1 MSFLLKNKK
10 ELLFLIV
17 ILTVGA
23 FLRFY
28 HLEQFANFL
37 ADQGRDAII
46 IKRIAT
52 FEHFTAIGAPTSIGH
67 IFLGPFYYYFIAPWF
82 WLFNFQPVGL
92 VFGVSFFS
100 TVYLCTNYFI
110 IKELIGKKAALIS
123 TLLLAFSTTLIE
135 FSRFS
140 WNPNLLPFFAFL
152 TYYFL
157 YKGLKEKRLF
167 LFLVFGF
174 LLSFSIQ
181 LHYLALFLILPS
193 VIYFLIHFFKDKKNY
208 RFFIIAALFSLFTF
222 ILGSSPLIIFDLK
235 HQFLNTK
242 SFIAFFQSPDRIATN
257 KLDNFLLTFNY
268 LNKYVFNLTI
278 PMIVTN
284 LFLLIIS
291 IFILYKFILG
301 KDKNYSQKSIL
312 IFFFFSLIGVSLYP
326 GPKHAHYFS
335 MVFPFYYIILSI
347 FMALIAKKLL
357 QKILITILLIGIIY
371 LNVPGY
377 RFLYADQLNQIYHAQ
392 KVAIFLDKQIGNQ
405 PFNFAVQP
413 DSWQEDSYLY
423 FLELKDKRPANREK
437 QEVTDQ
443 MFVVCG
449 DPCNLYTTP
458 SWNVK
463 MFGEFK
469 IIQEWKVEGVKI
481 YKLIHKNPKS
491 EILNLK

>member
-1 MSFLLKNKK
+1 MGSFLRNKK
-10 ELLFLIV
+10 EFLFLIIIV
-17 ILTVGA
+17 AFGA

-92 VFGVSFFS
+92 VFGVAFFS
-100 TVYLCTNYFI
+100 TVYLCANYFI
-110 IKELIGKKAALIS
+110 VKELIGKKVALVS

-157 YKGLKEKRLF
+157 YKGLKEKKLF

-174 LLSFSIQ
+174 FLSFSIQ
-181 LHYLALFLILPS
+181 LHYLALFLIFPS
-193 VIYFLIHFFKDKKNY
+193 IVYFLIDFFKDKKNY

-268 LNKYVFNLTI
+268 LNKYVLNLTI
-278 PMIVTN
+278 PMIITN
-284 LFLLIIS
+284 CFLLII
-291 IFILYKFILG
+291 IGFVIYKFILG
-301 KDKNYSQKSIL
+301 KDKDYSQKSIL
-312 IFFFFSLIGVSLYP
+312 IFFFFSLVGVSLYP
-326 GPKHAHYFS
+326 GPKHAHYFGI
-335 MVFPFYYIILSI
+335 VFPFYYIILSV
-347 FMALIAKKLL
+347 FMAFLAKNLFQKALIGL
-357 QKILITILLIGIIY
+357 LLIVVIY
-371 LNVPGY
+371 LNAPGY

-392 KVAIFLDKQIGNQ
+392 KVSAFLYEQIGNRA
-405 PFNFAVQP
+405 FNFAVQP
-413 DSWQEDSYLY
+413 DSWQEDAYLY
-423 FLELKDKRPANREK
+423 FLELRGKRPANREK

-463 MFGEFK
+463 MFGEFMIK
-469 IIQEWKVEGVKI
+469 NEWKVEGVKI
-481 YKLIHKNPKS
+481 YKLIHIK
-491 EILNLK
+491 